1 MVLLWIIL
9 CLPQSLSKSNDCL
22 EIVQRE
28 EFGFWAFS
36 FGQSLDKFWIYM
48 SNLRPCS
55 LSLDR
60 SRTDS
65 VPLRTERG
73 QGLDFS
79 IHWTD
84 LWQAFD
90 RVWTDIGFHIQSL
103 SNQPMGTSTEFFTKI
118 NKRFTFRTKFTFSAV
133 AELLMHVDRR
143 CRHHSQINGIEGQ
156 VGRREGRGESYLL
169 PLLWARLQSSLS
181 CKCNCN

>member
-1 MVLLWIIL
+1 MGCRWAVGRGFTANEIQTLSRVWPIWMFVQSLSIRRGLIVDFL
-9 CLPQSLSKSNDCL
+9 KPVQSLSKSNDCL

-65 VPLRTERG
+65 VPLWTESG
-73 QGLDFS
+73 QGLYFS
-79 IHWTD
+79 IHWTHF
-84 LWQAFD
+84 WQTFD
-90 RVWTDIGFHIQSL
+90 RVWTEIGFHIQSL
-103 SNQPMGTSTEFFTKI
+103 SNQPMGNSKYQIIEFVKSRSSSSSVRQESKARSTAFGFPP
-118 NKRFTFRTKFTFSAV
+118 KFQT
-133 AELLMHVDRR
+133 
-143 CRHHSQINGIEGQ
+143 
-156 VGRREGRGESYLL
+156 
-169 PLLWARLQSSLS
+169 
-181 CKCNCN
+181 